1 MVLIV
6 NSTWLKSL
14 KGDALL
20 DKDVVFVATL
30 SIMLI
35 KTDIVHVFLRQVQAE
50 VAAERFVLGLHR

>member
-1 MVLIV
+1 MLLTV
-6 NSTWLKSL
+6 NSTRLESL

-20 DKDVVFVATL
+20 GKDVVVVAAL

-50 VAAERFVLGLHR
+50 VAA